1 MEKSKI
7 KEYFLGDGIDFII
20 GISHPHY
27 SHEQTQYYDNEPVVT
42 MHSMSDYIL
51 LGAVNDDI
59 KTRVL
64 LTPKQAKTIAKQLK
78 KLAKRLKKQKSIKV

>member
-1 MEKSKI
+1 MEESKI

-20 GISHPHY
+20 GISHPHCEN
-27 SHEQTQYYDNEPVVT
+27 EQKLYYDNEPVVT

-64 LTPKQAKTIAKQLK
+64 LTPKQAKVIAKQLK
-78 KLAKRLKKQKSIKV
+78 KLAKRMKGK